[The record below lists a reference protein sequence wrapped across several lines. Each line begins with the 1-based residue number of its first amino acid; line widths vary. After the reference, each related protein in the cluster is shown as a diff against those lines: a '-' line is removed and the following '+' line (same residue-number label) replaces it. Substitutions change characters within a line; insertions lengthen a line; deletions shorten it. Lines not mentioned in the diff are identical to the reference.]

1 MAVAL
6 TSDPGVELN
15 LANGNAYALLE
26 GLGLRPD
33 SVGELPIDAVC
44 ERLANPAVRQNAA
57 EHGVSLSRRPRSAP
71 RDGPRRRQLPTG
83 MGLTR
88 PCRPPGN
95 GMSHRA
101 AAHL

>member
-33 SVGELPIDAVC
+33 SVGELPIDAVR

-57 EHGVSLSRRPRSAP
+57 EHGVSHYLAGLDRLLATAHADDSSRLEWA
-71 RDGPRRRQLPTG
+71 
-83 MGLTR
+83 
-88 PCRPPGN
+88 
-95 GMSHRA
+95 
-101 AAHL
+101 